1 MEYRPFGATDLHPSV
16 IGFGC
21 SRIASFHNLQT
32 QQENLSLIHTA
43 MDMGIN
49 FFDTADSYGFGDSER
64 LLGKAVKGV
73 RDKLIIC
80 SKAGYHFGPVQR
92 IARWVKPLAK
102 RILGKVPATQGPAL
116 LVRNQASRQN
126 FSPDHIKG
134 AIEGSLR
141 RLGTDY
147 LDLFLLHSPPSNVL
161 KDGEIFETLENLKD
175 KGMLRYFGVSC
186 AMSGDALD
194 CINHSSVSALQMA
207 VNPLENST
215 LQKWLPLAI
224 EKRIPI
230 IARQPFAGGTVF
242 AHPPFL
248 DVVKKNST
256 RTIAQ
261 TALKF
266 VEQLDGVGVI
276 LPGMSSLQHL
286 YENCNVL
293 SVPSLSAMEMQY
305 LNLWVEQTSEEN

>member
-1 MEYRPFGATDLHPSV
+1 MDYRPFGTTDLHPSV

-21 SRIASFHNLQT
+21 SRIASLHNLYT
-32 QQENLSLIHTA
+32 QQENISLIHKA
-43 MDMGIN
+43 LDMGIN
-49 FFDTADSYGFGDSER
+49 FFDTADSYGCGDSER
-64 LLGKAVKGV
+64 LLGKAVRGA
-73 RDKLIIC
+73 RDKLILC

-102 RILGKVPATQGPAL
+102 RILGKVPATQSPAL
-116 LVRNQASRQN
+116 IVRNQASRQN
-126 FSPDHIKG
+126 FSPVYIKT

-147 LDLFLLHSPPSNVL
+147 LDLFLLHSPPSSVL

-186 AMSGDALD
+186 ATSGDALD
-194 CINHSSVSALQMA
+194 CIKISHLSAIQMA
-207 VNPLENST
+207 VHPLENST
-215 LQKWLPLAI
+215 LQTLLPLAI
-224 EKRIPI
+224 EKSIPI

-242 AHPPFL
+242 AYPPLL
-248 DVVKKNST
+248 DLVKKNPS

-286 YENCNVL
+286 HENCNVL
-293 SVPSLSAMEMQY
+293 SVPSLSGVEMRN
-305 LNLWVEQTSEEN
+305 LNSWVEKTAEKS